1 MAKNYLQIVAL
12 FIFLLVFSLS
22 NSQIPDAKSSNHIEG
37 LSIYPNPAGNGK
49 LYITTKNKLI
59 KKIEIFDV
67 LGKQVLSSTIMG
79 KALDISIL
87 NPGVYVI
94 KIEEEQDIETRKLVV
109 R

>member
-1 MAKNYLQIVAL
+1 MIKKYVQFVVLFSFLFLSSVSSSQESDTKNSY
-12 FIFLLVFSLS
+12 
-22 NSQIPDAKSSNHIEG
+22 HIEG
-37 LSIYPNPAGNGK
+37 LSIFPNPVRNGK
-49 LYITTKNKLI
+49 LYVTTNKNLL

-67 LGKQVLSSTIMG
+67 LGKKVLSSTIMG